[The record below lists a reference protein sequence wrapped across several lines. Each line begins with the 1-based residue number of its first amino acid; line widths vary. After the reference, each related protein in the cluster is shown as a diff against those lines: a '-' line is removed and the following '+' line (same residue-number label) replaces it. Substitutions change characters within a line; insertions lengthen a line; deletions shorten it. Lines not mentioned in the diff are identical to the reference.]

1 MTNHM
6 RECSYVKSSPI
17 FTNQPTNYFQ
27 FQIKINGVKEHCTIH
42 PLFPARSGE
51 DNQKLRKKAYRIV
64 LLNFSWCSQI
74 WKWRINLPLVYLKY
88 ISMALHLFFC
98 PGATAIP
105 YCRLVPLTYT
115 YSSHKHF
122 RWWTFWGKKKKR
134 MMDIF
139 LSSIVLEGYTQNKL
153 FFYLEV
159 MLARYSLNLFLA
171 HTILLVEIYEFH
183 QIHVRPRM
191 I

>member
-1 MTNHM
+1 
-6 RECSYVKSSPI
+6 
-17 FTNQPTNYFQ
+17 
-27 FQIKINGVKEHCTIH
+27 
-42 PLFPARSGE
+42 
-51 DNQKLRKKAYRIV
+51 V

-122 RWWTFWGKKKKR
+122 RLRTFWEEKKKR

-139 LSSIVLEGYTQNKL
+139 LSSIVIQGYTQNKL
-153 FFYLEV
+153 FFDLEV
-159 MLARYSLNLFLA
+159 MLARYSLTLLLTHYSIGWNLRVSSNLCETPAWFSGTNFQNTETHLNFN
-171 HTILLVEIYEFH
+171 L
-183 QIHVRPRM
+183 
-191 I
+191 